1 MLFNLQDK
9 LIIFDFL
16 SVAMPVADNFDIR
29 PVSLPHPNKLLVIEP
44 LDYANPYD
52 FHKPHRHDY
61 FELILVK
68 SGRGEQFIDFTPYHL
83 EERKVFAIY
92 PGQVHLLQRDTA
104 QGLLIQFRK
113 DIFEFIHPVKHHD
126 LYFPVQSAN
135 PDAHTFD
142 HLYDLAARIQLLLQ
156 MPELTALS
164 TQKAY
169 SYLQIILITLPE
181 LYNVKSTHHG
191 QPVIDQFLSLL
202 TQHIKTHK
210 KVADYCGLLNCR
222 LDKLSNACKT
232 YLGKTPLELI
242 HEELLLEIR
251 RLLLLNTTSLKE
263 IAYELNFDSPANFSG
278 FIKMK
283 TGMTPSE
290 LQASILK
297 IYS

>member
-1 MLFNLQDK
+1 MQPQEN
-9 LIIFDFL
+9 IVIH
-16 SVAMPVADNFDIR
+16 
-29 PVSLPHPNKLLVIEP
+29 PVSLPHPNKLLIIEE
-44 LDYANPYD
+44 LDYSNPYD

-61 FELILVK
+61 FEIILVK
-68 SGRGEQFIDFTPYHL
+68 NGEGRQYIDFSSYTMEGGQL
-83 EERKVFAIY
+83 FAIY
-92 PGQVHLLQRDTA
+92 PGQIHLLERNTA

-135 PDAHTFD
+135 PDAQTFN
-142 HLYDLAARIQLLLQ
+142 HLYDLAARIQVLLQ
-156 MPELTALS
+156 TEELSPLS
-164 TQKAY
+164 MQKAY

-181 LYNVKSTHHG
+181 LYHAKAVHHG
-191 QPVIDQFLSLL
+191 QPIIDNFLSLL
-202 TQHIKTHK
+202 TQHIRTHK
-210 KVADYCGLLNCR
+210 KVADYCIMLNCR
-222 LDKLSNACKT
+222 LDKLNSACKS

-251 RLLLLNTTSLKE
+251 RMLLLNTTSLKE

-278 FIKMK
+278 FIKMR

-297 IYS
+297 IYN